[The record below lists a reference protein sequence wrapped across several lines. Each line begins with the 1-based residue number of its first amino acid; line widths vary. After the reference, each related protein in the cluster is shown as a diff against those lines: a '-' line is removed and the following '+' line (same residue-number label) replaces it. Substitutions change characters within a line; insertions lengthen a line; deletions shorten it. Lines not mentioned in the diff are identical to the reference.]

1 MTCFIDVALNHK
13 KADRK
18 KLFYL
23 TYALTIRSSLL
34 RYDKVQVCNLQ

>member
-1 MTCFIDVALNHK
+1 MTYFIDVALNHK

-23 TYALTIRSSLL
+23 TYRGTHNQIISPEVRQSASL
-34 RYDKVQVCNLQ
+34 

>member
-1 MTCFIDVALNHK
+1 MTYIIDVALNHK
-13 KADRK
+13 KADRN